1 MAGLVNTLVI
11 VAVVVVV
18 IVRQFRARRIDT
30 GRRWWLLPVILA
42 VVALRGPGILDN
54 HHRTES
60 ALLLGAELLVAL
72 GTGAAWAWTTRVWTE
87 PDGAV
92 WTKSTKASAM
102 VWFLGVAVRVGLVG
116 LGVLIGVHQNSS
128 VLMLGL
134 AVTLLVRAGI
144 LVWRTQSL
152 SSAAPA
158 SGPARAYRDGMAR
171 VTRKESV

>member
-1 MAGLVNTLVI
+1 MAGLVNALLI

-30 GRRWWLLPVILA
+30 GRRWWLLPVILG
-42 VVALRGPGILDN
+42 VVALRDPGILDT

-60 ALLLGAELLVAL
+60 ALLLGAELLVGL
-72 GTGAAWAWTTRVWTE
+72 GMGAAWAWTTRVWTE

-102 VWFLGVAVRVGLVG
+102 VWFLGIAVRIGLVG
-116 LGVLIGVHQNSS
+116 LGALVGVHQNSAA
-128 VLMLGL
+128 LMLGL

-144 LVWRTQSL
+144 LVWRARPLPST
-152 SSAAPA
+152 APA

-171 VTRKESV
+171 VTRKEGV